1 MAQLKIL
8 IVSGENDTARYLANS
23 LASDGYVA
31 ESVPSASDAHLF
43 LARDRPDLT
52 IVCDDI
58 RDTRAL
64 VFLNEARMAIP
75 ELQVVVLARDPSVSE
90 AVEMMRGGACHYAG
104 LSGSPEELLHAVGAL
119 LETKRDLLEEADRL
133 RESRLVSF
141 EDLKTINVIDSI
153 MEGYGFRES
162 RLVGILQDIQ
172 KALRYLPREA
182 LSHVAERL
190 GVPLPRV
197 YSVATFYQAFSLT
210 PRGRHIIKVC
220 VGTAC
225 HVRGAPKVLEE
236 LERKLGIGPGETT
249 YDMEYTLI
257 TVNCLGCCALGPVV
271 VVDEEYHSVKSW
283 EVDSVLGLAD
293 YAQSAA
299 RADATTEA
307 GGEKAP

>member
-8 IVSGENDTARYLANS
+8 IVSGENDTARHLANS
-23 LASDGYVA
+23 LASDGYA
-31 ESVPSASDAHLF
+31 SESVLSAADAHLF

-58 RDTRAL
+58 RDSRAL
-64 VFLNEARMAIP
+64 AFLDEARMAIP
-75 ELQVVVLARDPSVSE
+75 ELPVVVLARDPSVSE
-90 AVEMMRGGACHYAG
+90 AVETMRHGACHYGG
-104 LSGSPEELLHAVGAL
+104 LSGSAEEFLRAVGAV

-141 EDLKTINVIDSI
+141 EDLKTIDVIDSI
-153 MEGYGFRES
+153 MERYGFRES

-172 KALRYLPREA
+172 KELRYLPREA

-220 VGTAC
+220 MGTAC

-283 EVDSVLGLAD
+283 QLDSVLGLAD
-293 YAQSAA
+293 YAKGAGA
-299 RADATTEA
+299 PDATAEA
-307 GGEKAP
+307 GGEDAR